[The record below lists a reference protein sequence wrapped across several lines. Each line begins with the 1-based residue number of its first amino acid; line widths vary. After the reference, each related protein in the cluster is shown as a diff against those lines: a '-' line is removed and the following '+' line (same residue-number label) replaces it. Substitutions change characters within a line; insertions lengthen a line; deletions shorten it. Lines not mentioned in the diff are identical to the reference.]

1 MMTYSLYNYIILP
14 RSRLI
19 DGTSVVQEVPSGPT
33 GRTSGS
39 VSGGPEELPRPG
51 PDAPPTGHLAPLAEV
66 ILVRAGTSGGAGQ
79 CSIVTASRD
88 GVVKLWK

>member
-1 MMTYSLYNYIILP
+1 M
-14 RSRLI
+14 
-19 DGTSVVQEVPSGPT
+19 
-33 GRTSGS
+33 
-39 VSGGPEELPRPG
+39 SGGPEELPRPG